1 MSGPSLARRIVAGG
15 LGTALLLAA
24 AMGVALLASACKD
37 IGTSTATASST
48 RAPAGPA
55 AVALLPAVAAS
66 LASLQAGF
74 DAVPPERKQSLEK
87 LALFVRARRSSGET
101 ARLLFI
107 CTHNSRRSHLGQV
120 WASAAAAYYGVD
132 GVEAY
137 SGGTETS
144 AFNPRAM
151 AALERAGFQLA
162 SPGGDN
168 PHVMVT
174 YARGRPPLE
183 AFSKKYDDPFNP
195 KEGFAAVMTCS
206 VADKACPI
214 VHGSSLRVVLPYDD
228 PKAAD
233 GTPEESAV
241 YDRRSRQIGTEMMYL
256 FSRVKG

>member
-1 MSGPSLARRIVAGG
+1 M
-15 LGTALLLAA
+15 
-24 AMGVALLASACKD
+24 
-37 IGTSTATASST
+37 
-48 RAPAGPA
+48 
-55 AVALLPAVAAS
+55 
-66 LASLQAGF
+66 
-74 DAVPPERKQSLEK
+74 PPERKQSLEDPG
-87 LALFVRARRSSGET
+87 ALHSHQALLRRGPLRASSSS
-101 ARLLFI
+101 ART
-107 CTHNSRRSHLGQV
+107 THGAATWRQV

-174 YARGRPPLE
+174 YANGRPPLE

-195 KEGFAAVMTCS
+195 KKGFAAVMTCS

-214 VHGSSLRVVLPYDD
+214 VAGASLRVGIPYDD

-241 YDRRSRQIGTEMMYL
+241 YDQRSRQIGTEMMYL